1 MASVSKSPLTDK
13 NGNKYWR
20 VQVSRGTGKAPFET
34 KFYWLLK
41 ENGDPV
47 SKSVAEKAL
56 NKFVTDFERD
66 CKEGRVLTR
75 QQKKDLEEQ
84 KKKEAEEKAR
94 QEAAIKNVKQYAE
107 NVFLPAKEIQRK
119 ENTRSY
125 YANALKNHILPTFGE
140 YKMRDITSAMLSA
153 FMLDL
158 QASGLSHSTILG
170 IYITLNQMFKKAYFE
185 EEIDRNPM
193 DRVERPRRKSNE
205 VRSAEAES
213 FTVDEIKNLLD
224 KLSGEPLK
232 WQTMIR
238 LMKDT
243 GCRKGEAC
251 GLKWENVDFANN
263 EISIVNNL
271 CYTPSKGIYSETPK
285 NGEGRT
291 IPVPFETMEYLRK
304 WKEEQEA
311 ARKKRIERL
320 EKEKKPLDINKVSKS
335 EYVFNEKGY
344 SSPMHPQA
352 PTRYFKK
359 IGEKYGIE
367 HFHPHKL
374 RHSFASIAITNG
386 ADIASVSEIL
396 GHADKATTLKMYTHA
411 DKESMRRASET
422 FLKAFESLKK
432 AE

>member
-1 MASVSKSPLTDK
+1 MASISKKLLTDK

-20 VQVSRGTGKAPFET
+20 IQVSRGTGNAPFET
-34 KFYWLLK
+34 RFYYPLK

-47 SKSVAEKAL
+47 SKKVAEKELGIFAR
-56 NKFVTDFERD
+56 DFEKN

-75 QQKKDLEEQ
+75 QQKKALEEQ
-84 KKKEAEEKAR
+84 KKREEEERSR
-94 QEAAIKNVKQYAE
+94 QEAAIKTVKQYAE

-119 ENTRSY
+119 QNTYQY
-125 YANALKNHILPTFGE
+125 YKNALSNHILPLFGE

-153 FMLDL
+153 FVLDL
-158 QASGLSHSTILG
+158 QTSGLSHSTILG

-205 VRSAEAES
+205 VRSSEAES
-213 FTVDEIKNLLD
+213 FTADEIKNILD
-224 KLSGEPLK
+224 KLSEEPLK

-251 GLKWENVDFANN
+251 GLKWENVDFVNN

-271 CYTPSKGIYSETPK
+271 CYTPSKGVYEETPK
-285 NGEGRT
+285 NGKGRT
-291 IPVPFETMEYLRK
+291 IPVPFETMDYLRK
-304 WKEEQEA
+304 WKTEQEET
-311 ARKKRIERL
+311 RKKRVKRL
-320 EKEKKPLDINKVSKS
+320 EKENKPLEIDKISKS
-335 EYVFNEKGY
+335 EFVFNEKGY

-352 PTRYFKK
+352 PNRYFKK
-359 IGEKYGIE
+359 FGEKYGVKD
-367 HFHPHKL
+367 FHPHKL

-396 GHADKATTLKMYTHA
+396 GHSDKATTLKMYTHA

-422 FLKAFESLKK
+422 FMKAFEPIKK